1 MGRSVSAALAAAI
14 ASNIT
19 QVGYLAKLEVP
30 GSPELVARGCDL
42 GDFYWPQVGS
52 PPSGG
57 DLFAATALVVS
68 GVQLGLDAPSPES
81 ASISL
86 QNLDNSMSALLLNVD
101 TSLALVTLWQ
111 VARGLTMQEDAALIG
126 EFSISGVEIGL
137 REARIGL
144 TAYSASALFAPR
156 KKVNAENGLANGV
169 APGTRIPWAGEVLV
183 LEEGNDG

>member
-1 MGRSVSAALAAAI
+1 MSRSISAALAAAI

-19 QVGYLAKLEVP
+19 QVGYLARLVVP
-30 GSPELVARGCDL
+30 GSPGLTARACDL
-42 GDFYWPQVGS
+42 GDFYWPQTGS

-57 DLFAATALVVS
+57 DLYANTAFTVS

-81 ASISL
+81 VSIAL

-101 TSLALVTLWQ
+101 TSTAIVTLWQ
-111 VARGLTMQEDAALIG
+111 VARGLTAQEDAALIG

-169 APGTRIPWAGEVLV
+169 APGTRIPWAGEMLV
-183 LEEGNDG
+183 LEEGSDG